1 MSDPIHAV
9 EYHEGHVDHDHD
21 ALHSRVDML
30 ETHPAE
36 CEARHAEL
44 AAENAALREEL
55 AAHLAEHESHD
66 ESDTTETETETET
79 ESEDV
84 HTEGTTEAPGEE
96 RVAES
101 RVEPD
106 KIPERKHW
114 YFHRLVG
121 RKA

>member
-1 MSDPIHAV
+1 MTDSISAI

-21 ALHSRVDML
+21 ALHTRVDML

-44 AAENAALREEL
+44 AAENVALREEL
-55 AAHLAEHESHD
+55 AAHLAEHEHD
-66 ESDTTETETETET
+66 ESDTTEGESETETET
-79 ESEDV
+79 EDV
-84 HTEGTTEAPGEE
+84 HTEDATEASAKE
-96 RVAES
+96 RVAETH
-101 RVEPD
+101 VEPD

-114 YFHRLVG
+114 YFHKLVG